1 MMLLMLCGAMN
12 SICTFFLLPLC
23 ILLSFVIAYSAVKEN
38 DSDICFYIMVVLT
51 LQNFLI
57 GVGATIFGNSSESL
71 KLFTQVPFI
80 FALITYICTLFI
92 KKERVN
98 SRRKWFILFLLTIA
112 FSFVSGIGS
121 IQAVVV
127 NIRNMITFYLAF
139 EIGKYFL
146 DDKEKID
153 RFFNKYNTLMK
164 FVLYIGIILLIG
176 GAKLYEMIGIDKVYL
191 AKGSLMTKGTLPGRF
206 YTNMFSKTFVR
217 LGSLYYE
224 PVNLAYFF
232 VGPVI
237 YNIFYKTENKKFNNM
252 RIINIVESIIGLT
265 LTYGKGGYLIIGM
278 VLAYLVLYKIN
289 RIFFAV
295 VKKKSVRNI
304 SIALILIL
312 VFVVS
317 TKYFKSISAASA
329 PHFWGIIG
337 TFNSVKQRPYGY
349 GIGKGGNMAAV
360 FNEDS
365 NISFSASSKWLT
377 SGGESAIMSFMYQLG
392 IQGIIAMILLLLSL
406 RKSKKDDTRFLNIFS
421 VMPVI
426 IFIVGLFQENTF
438 TPQCII
444 PIMIIQGCCYD
455 MNNKDEIKEGEERDK
470 A

>member
-12 SICTFFLLPLC
+12 NICTVFLLPLC
-23 ILLSFVIAYSAVKEN
+23 IMLSFVVAYSAVKEN
-38 DSDICFYIMVVLT
+38 DSNICFYILLILT

-57 GVGATIFGNSSESL
+57 GVGASIFDNSSESI
-71 KLFTQVPFI
+71 KLFTQIPFI
-80 FALITYICTLFI
+80 FTLITYICTLFR
-92 KKERVN
+92 KKERIN
-98 SRRKWFILFLLTIA
+98 HRRKWFILFLLTIA
-112 FSFVSGIGS
+112 FSFVSGLGS
-121 IQAVVV
+121 IQAIVV

-146 DDKEKID
+146 DEKEKID
-153 RFFNKYNTLMK
+153 RFFNKYNILMK

-176 GAKLYEMIGIDKVYL
+176 GAELYEIIGIDKVYL

-206 YTNMFSKTFVR
+206 YTNLFSKTFVR

-232 VGPVI
+232 VGPI
-237 YNIFYKTENKKFNNM
+237 LYNIFYKTENKKFNEM
-252 RIINIVESIIGLT
+252 RIINIIESVIGLA
-265 LTYGKGGYLIIGM
+265 LTFGKGGYLVIGM
-278 VLAYLVLYKIN
+278 VFAYLVLYKIN
-289 RIFFAV
+289 IIFFAV
-295 VKKKSVRNI
+295 IKKKSIRNI

-312 VFVVS
+312 ACVMS

-406 RKSKKDDTRFLNIFS
+406 RKTKKGNINFLNIFS

-426 IFIVGLFQENTF
+426 VFIVGVFQENTF

-444 PIMIIQGCCYD
+444 PIMLIQGCCYN
-455 MNNKDEIKEGEERDK
+455 MNNKDKINEGEERDK